1 MNVKLE
7 IKQNR
12 SKLEKKDKKYEMI
25 VVYKLRKLE
34 IESNLIVINRQINV
48 TKKGEDKKKTLEL
61 TNQQYSKKRKVIKI
75 KVNQLC
81 KNQRKNMGHIMNQ
94 S

>member
-25 VVYKLRKLE
+25 VEYKLRKLE
-34 IESNLIVINRQINV
+34 IESNLIIINRQINV
-48 TKKGEDKKKTLEL
+48 TKKGEDK
-61 TNQQYSKKRKVIKI
+61 N
-75 KVNQLC
+75 
-81 KNQRKNMGHIMNQ
+81 
-94 S
+94 

>member
-1 MNVKLE
+1 MKLE

-34 IESNLIVINRQINV
+34 IESNLIIINRQINV
-48 TKKGEDKKKTLEL
+48 MKIVEDKNETLEL
-61 TNQQYSKKRKVIKI
+61 TNQ
-75 KVNQLC
+75 
-81 KNQRKNMGHIMNQ
+81 
-94 S
+94 

>member
-34 IESNLIVINRQINV
+34 IESNLIIINTQINV
-48 TKKGEDKKKTLEL
+48 TKKGDDKKKTLEP
-61 TNQQYSKKRKVIKI
+61 TNQ
-75 KVNQLC
+75 
-81 KNQRKNMGHIMNQ
+81 
-94 S
+94 

>member
-1 MNVKLE
+1 MFTNEIENENQMNVKLE

-34 IESNLIVINRQINV
+34 IESNLIIINRQINV
-48 TKKGEDKKKTLEL
+48 TKIGEDKNETLEL
-61 TNQQYSKKRKVIKI
+61 TNQ
-75 KVNQLC
+75 
-81 KNQRKNMGHIMNQ
+81 
-94 S
+94 

>member
-34 IESNLIVINRQINV
+34 IESNLIIINRQINV
-48 TKKGEDKKKTLEL
+48 TKKGEDKNETLEL
-61 TNQQYSKKRKVIKI
+61 TNQ
-75 KVNQLC
+75 
-81 KNQRKNMGHIMNQ
+81 
-94 S
+94 

>member
-34 IESNLIVINRQINV
+34 IESNLIIIIRQMNV
-48 TKKGEDKKKTLEL
+48 TKEGEDKNKTLEL
-61 TNQQYSKKRKVIKI
+61 TNR
-75 KVNQLC
+75 
-81 KNQRKNMGHIMNQ
+81 
-94 S
+94 

>member
-34 IESNLIVINRQINV
+34 IESNLIIINRQINV
-48 TKKGEDKKKTLEL
+48 TKKGEDKNKTLEL
-61 TNQQYSKKRKVIKI
+61 TNQ
-75 KVNQLC
+75 
-81 KNQRKNMGHIMNQ
+81 
-94 S
+94 

>member
-34 IESNLIVINRQINV
+34 IESNLIIINRQINV
-48 TKKGEDKKKTLEL
+48 TKIGEDKNETLEL
-61 TNQQYSKKRKVIKI
+61 TNQ
-75 KVNQLC
+75 
-81 KNQRKNMGHIMNQ
+81 
-94 S
+94 